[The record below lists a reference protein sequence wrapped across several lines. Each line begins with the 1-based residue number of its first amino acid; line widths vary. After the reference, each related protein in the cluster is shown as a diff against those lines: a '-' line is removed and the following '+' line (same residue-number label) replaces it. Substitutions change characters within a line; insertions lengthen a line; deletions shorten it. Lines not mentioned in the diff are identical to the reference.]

1 MSEGT
6 GNLTCCHFFVPR
18 QLPQRLG
25 LAPSE
30 LLDRLSSFVGLWKWN
45 KTREEGA
52 KAKRARKK
60 GRDSGELEKS
70 GITLPGE
77 LVKAY
82 VSFIFD
88 LRIRD
93 KKLVLAQRS
102 SNSLTS
108 QPPKFSLDLG
118 PFSGLWKSLCSGSRQ
133 YCSCNKR
140 ERKKSRIKLEKSKIS
155 VANGEMRRTI
165 EDVRSMFTFDSV
177 VKEP

>member
-1 MSEGT
+1 MWGFESET
-6 GNLTCCHFFVPR
+6 KP
-18 QLPQRLG
+18 
-25 LAPSE
+25 
-30 LLDRLSSFVGLWKWN
+30 
-45 KTREEGA
+45 A
-52 KAKRARKK
+52 KKARKP
-60 GRDSGELEKS
+60 RELEKKAETLGNEKS

-118 PFSGLWKSLCSGSRQ
+118 PFSGL
-133 YCSCNKR
+133 
-140 ERKKSRIKLEKSKIS
+140 
-155 VANGEMRRTI
+155 
-165 EDVRSMFTFDSV
+165 
-177 VKEP
+177 